1 MSNLAVK
8 YMGLDLDNPF
18 VVSSSSL
25 TNTVEKVKQCEAAG
39 AGAVVLKS
47 LFEEE
52 IQASIDSMSQSALEH
67 TEALDYITSMETS
80 TGLQQYV
87 NLIRGAKEAV
97 SIPVIASVNAV
108 REQWWVE
115 HVTKLESAG
124 ADAIELNISRLPNDY
139 RDSDEK
145 VVDFYVRT
153 VQQVR
158 KLVTVPIAVKIGY
171 YFTSIP
177 SVVDKLVWAGA
188 DGVVLFNRFYQLD
201 IDIKNMKLTNASPL
215 SSPEDLAVPLRWL
228 TLLYGDVELDM
239 AASSGVHNGN
249 GAVKA
254 ILAGATVVQVCSA
267 LYRHGVEYLSTMK
280 QEFEDWMETHKFD
293 TVPEMR
299 GRLSQKHSNVPE
311 SYERLQY
318 IKALVGQE

>member
-1 MSNLAVK
+1 MSNLSVK

-25 TNTVEKVKQCEAAG
+25 TNTVEKVKKCQAAG

-52 IQASIDSMSQSALEH
+52 IQASIDSMKQSALEH
-67 TEALDYITSMETS
+67 TEALDYITSVETS

-87 NLIRGAKEAV
+87 DLIRGAKAAV

-108 REQWWVE
+108 REEWWIE
-115 HVTKLESAG
+115 HVPKLESAG

-139 RDSDEK
+139 RDSDDK
-145 VVDFYVRT
+145 IIDFYIRT

-158 KLVTVPIAVKIGY
+158 KLVTVPIAVKIGQQ
-171 YFTSIP
+171 FTSIP
-177 SVVDKLVWAGA
+177 SVVDKLAWAGA

-201 IDIKNMKLTNASPL
+201 IDIRQMKLTNASPL
-215 SSPEDLAVPLRWL
+215 SSPEDLAAPLRWL

-239 AASSGVHNGN
+239 AASSGVHDGH

-254 ILAGATVVQVCSA
+254 ILAGATVTQVCSA
-267 LYRHGVEYLSTMK
+267 LYRNGVEYLGTMK
-280 QEFEDWMETHKFD
+280 EELTRWMEDHKFD
-293 TVPEMR
+293 SIPEMR
-299 GRLSQKHSNVPE
+299 GRLSQKHSHVPE
-311 SYERLQY
+311 TYERLQY

>member
-1 MSNLAVK
+1 MSNLAIQ
-8 YMGLDLDNPF
+8 YMGLDLETPF

-25 TNTVEKVKQCEAAG
+25 TKSVDKIKKCEASG

-52 IQASIDSMSQSALEH
+52 IQASIDSMGQSTLEH
-67 TEALDYITSMETS
+67 TEALDYITSTQTS
-80 TGLQQYV
+80 TSLQQYID
-87 NLIRGAKEAV
+87 LIRGARDAV

-115 HVTKLESAG
+115 HVPKLESAG
-124 ADAIELNISRLPNDY
+124 ADAIELNISRLPSDY

-145 VVDFYVRT
+145 IIDFYVRT

-158 KLVTVPIAVKIGY
+158 KIVTVPIAVKIGH

-177 SVVDKLVWAGA
+177 SVVDKLAWAGA
-188 DGVVLFNRFYQLD
+188 DAVVLFNRFYQID
-201 IDIKNMKLTNASPL
+201 IDIKNMKLTNSSPL
-215 SSPEDLAVPLRWL
+215 SSPEDIAVPLRWL
-228 TLLYGDVELDM
+228 TLLYGHTDLDM
-239 AASSGVHNGN
+239 AASSGVHDGH

-254 ILAGATVVQVCSA
+254 ILAGATVVQLCSA
-267 LYRHGVEYLSTMK
+267 LYKHGIEHLTTVKE
-280 QEFEDWMETHKFD
+280 EFSEWMETHRFD
-293 TVPEMR
+293 SVPEMR

>member
-8 YMGLDLDNPF
+8 YMGLDLENPF

-25 TNTVEKVKQCEAAG
+25 TNTVDKVKRAEAAG

-67 TEALDYITSMETS
+67 TEALDYISSIETS

-87 NLIRGAKEAV
+87 DLIRGAKKAV

-108 REQWWVE
+108 REEWWIE
-115 HVTKLESAG
+115 HVPKLESAG
-124 ADAIELNISRLPNDY
+124 ADAIELNISRLPIDY

-158 KLVTVPIAVKIGY
+158 KLLTVPIAVKIGY

-239 AASSGVHNGN
+239 AASSGVHSGY

-254 ILAGATVVQVCSA
+254 ILAGATVVQICSV
-267 LYRHGVEYLSTMK
+267 LYKHGVEYLGTI
-280 QEFEDWMETHKFD
+280 QEEFSEWMETHKFD
-293 TVPEMR
+293 SVPEMR
-299 GRLSQKHSNVPE
+299 GRLSQKYSNVPE

>member
-1 MSNLAVK
+1 MSNLAIK
-8 YMGLDLDNPF
+8 YMGLDLENPL

-25 TNTVEKVKQCEAAG
+25 TNTVDKVKRCEASG

-52 IQASIDSMSQSALEH
+52 IQASIDSMSHSAMEH
-67 TEALDYITSMETS
+67 TEALDYITSIETS

-87 NLIRGAKEAV
+87 ELIRGSKEAV

-115 HVTKLESAG
+115 HVPKLESAG
-124 ADAIELNISRLPNDY
+124 ADAIELNISRLPSDY

-228 TLLYGDVELDM
+228 TLLYGDIELDM
-239 AASSGVHNGN
+239 AASSGIHDGQ

-254 ILAGATVVQVCSA
+254 ILAGATVAQVCSA
-267 LYRHGVEYLSTMK
+267 LYKHGVEYLGTMK
-280 QEFEDWMETHKFD
+280 EELSTWMENHKFD

-299 GRLSQKHSNVPE
+299 GRLSQKYSNVPE

>member
-52 IQASIDSMSQSALEH
+52 IQASIDSMSHSALEH

-87 NLIRGAKEAV
+87 DLIRGAKEAV

-115 HVTKLESAG
+115 HVPKLESAG

-280 QEFEDWMETHKFD
+280 QEFADWMETHKFD